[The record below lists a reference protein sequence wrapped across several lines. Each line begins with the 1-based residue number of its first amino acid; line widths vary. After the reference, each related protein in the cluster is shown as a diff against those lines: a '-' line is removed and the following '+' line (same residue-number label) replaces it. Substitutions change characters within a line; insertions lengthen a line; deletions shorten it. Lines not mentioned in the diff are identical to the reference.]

1 LIMDTI
7 PTVQNTKYGSPAFRA
22 GLFPG
27 DRLLELGGQKVKS
40 IDHLK
45 KLIAS
50 SDELEIPITFQRGE
64 HTYTTPLKLG
74 NDRKIGA
81 SFTEGVSD
89 VTEVWVKDEKTEGLK
104 TRKNTGSTPTY
115 VNPFPKHSIWVK
127 VFLVVGF
134 AFSLIFLVLLVD
146 GRLESNT
153 VLAALV
159 SISCF
164 YFSKH
169 LQATIDTRWLLGE
182 TLKHLKSGE
191 SSKD

>member
-1 LIMDTI
+1 MDTI

-45 KLIAS
+45 QLIAS
-50 SDELEIPITFQRGE
+50 SDELEIPISFQRGE

-127 VFLVVGF
+127 VFLVLGF
-134 AFSLIFLVLLVD
+134 LFSLIFFLLLVEN
-146 GRLESNT
+146 RLQSNT
-153 VLAALV
+153 LIAALAGF
-159 SISCF
+159 SFF
-164 YFSKH
+164 YFSKQ
-169 LQATIDTRWLLGE
+169 LQTASDTRWLLGE
-182 TLKHLKSGE
+182 MLKYLKSDE
-191 SSKD
+191 NSDQ

>member
-1 LIMDTI
+1 MIMDTI

-45 KLIAS
+45 QLIAS
-50 SDELEIPITFQRGE
+50 SEEAEIPITFQRGE

-104 TRKNTGSTPTY
+104 PRKPSKINPTY
-115 VNPFPKHSIWVK
+115 VNPFPRHSIWVK
-127 VFLVVGF
+127 VFLVAGIL
-134 AFSLIFLVLLVD
+134 FSLVFLVLLAD
-146 GRLESNT
+146 SRLETNT
-153 VLAALV
+153 LMAALV
-159 SISCF
+159 SLTCF

-182 TLKHLKSGE
+182 TLQHLKKVEASE
-191 SSKD
+191 D

>member
-1 LIMDTI
+1 MDTI

-45 KLIAS
+45 QLIAT
-50 SDELEIPITFQRGE
+50 SDEPEIPITFQRGE
-64 HTYTTPLKLG
+64 HTYTTPLKFG

-81 SFTEGVSD
+81 SFTEGISD
-89 VTEVWVKDEKTEGLK
+89 VTEIWVKDEKTEGVK
-104 TRKNTGSTPTY
+104 TRKTSHSNPSY
-115 VNPFPKHSIWVK
+115 VNSFPKHSLWVK
-127 VFLVVGF
+127 VFLVAGF
-134 AFSLIFLVLLVD
+134 LFSLVFLVMLAEHK
-146 GRLESNT
+146 LEAKT
-153 VLAALV
+153 LMAALV

-169 LQATIDTRWLLGE
+169 LQTTIDTRWLLGE
-182 TLKHLKSGE
+182 TLQHLKTREAS
-191 SSKD
+191 DH